1 MSHRRLLFIVSLVSG
16 VFILSNCTKIKGT
29 DIGLGLIP
37 TVDNVSTFDTT
48 IDIIVN
54 NYLTPDSSLP
64 LINADLNGDRGR
76 YILGYISNDQRFGK
90 TEASL
95 FLEYKPD
102 AYPFSFENVKDSLY
116 LDSVVVALSW
126 KGTYGDSNAVQAV
139 SVYKMTE
146 LLKADSAYFT
156 NKQVTYGDL
165 LGSKTFAPNI
175 LNDSLHLYGQNINN
189 QLRIRLNDQFG
200 KDLLNIDTLGLTPY
214 KSDSL
219 YRASFNGFAFVPQT
233 SGAGS
238 NGNSLMSFAV
248 NDTSTYL
255 RVYYRYSMGGQ
266 IDTAFKT
273 FKMNNGILGAATN
286 YIKRNYAG
294 TELSQHTAVKPQG
307 DSLIYLQAA
316 PGSYAMMK
324 IPGLDVFKAKKGN
337 VMVHLAEIR
346 LEEAITQG
354 YRPNIFTAPNYLY
367 MDVLDTTTSK
377 HIPML
382 DDAFENYSYNPV
394 LAGGINKIISD
405 SQNRLVSEYR
415 MNITRH
421 VQSIITKN
429 SPNYPLRLAA
439 PYKKTYTDYQITF
452 ALNDLAGGAVVLG
465 GTNHSSKKLKLRL
478 VYTKL

>member
-1 MSHRRLLFIVSLVSG
+1 MSHRRLLFIVFLVSG

-37 TVDNVSTFDTT
+37 TADNVSTFDTT
-48 IDIIVN
+48 IDVIVN

-64 LINADLNGDRGR
+64 LINADINGDRGK

-90 TEASL
+90 TAASI

-102 AYPFSFENVKDSLY
+102 SYPFAFENSSDSLY

-126 KGTYGDSNAVQAV
+126 KGTYGDTNAIQSV
-139 SVYKMTE
+139 SVYRMTE
-146 LLKADSAYFT
+146 KLKADSAYYT
-156 NKQVTYGDL
+156 NKQVDYGDL
-165 LGSKTFAPNI
+165 LGSKSFAPNI

-200 KDLLNIDTLGLTPY
+200 RNLLDIDTLGNTPF

-219 YRASFNGFAFVPQT
+219 YRAFFNGFAFVPQT

-238 NGNSLMSFAV
+238 NGNALMSFAV

-255 RVYYRYSMGGQ
+255 RVYYRYSMNGQ
-266 IDTAFKT
+266 IDTSFKT

-286 YIKRNYAG
+286 YIKRDYTG
-294 TELSQHTAVKPQG
+294 SELSQHTSVKPQG
-307 DSLIYLQAA
+307 DSLIYIQAA
-316 PGSYAMMK
+316 PGTYAQLK
-324 IPGLDVFKAKKGN
+324 IPALDVFKAKKGN
-337 VMVHLAEIR
+337 VMVHLAEIK
-346 LEEAITQG
+346 LEEAITPG
-354 YRPNIFTAPNYLY
+354 HSNVLTAPNYLY
-367 MDVLDTTTSK
+367 LDILDTTASK
-377 HIPML
+377 HIPFL
-382 DDAFENYSYNPV
+382 NDAFANYSYNPL

-405 SQNRLVSEYR
+405 SQNKLVSEYR

-429 SPNYPLRLAA
+429 SPNFPLRLAA
-439 PYKKTYTDYQITF
+439 PYKKTYVDYQITF
-452 ALNDLAGGAVVLG
+452 ALNDLAGGGVVLG
-465 GTNHSSKKLKLRL
+465 GTNHSSKKVKLRI